1 MNELLIFTALLWIIA
16 APASFI
22 VLKLLFKK
30 SVLVT
35 FGLIWLVAQG
45 VLINLA
51 YEVGRIGN
59 LIDFLW
65 AFPMGMS
72 FIVAGYISE

>member
-16 APASFI
+16 VPASFI
-22 VLKLLFKK
+22 VLMLLFKK

-59 LIDFLW
+59 LIDFLR

-72 FIVAGYISE
+72 FIVAGYI